1 MKDRAILF
9 DWGGTLMTSM
19 PYYMG
24 AGRGWS
30 PVPAV
35 EGVLDAVQALR
46 SSWTIGLASNASE
59 SEDDEVRASL
69 DTIGLGSFMD
79 RIYTYRRVGRPKPWP
94 DFWRY
99 VLSDLGMQPSQV
111 VMVGDNY
118 MDDVWG
124 AANVGMHAVWL
135 NLGSPDVRKGDRY
148 RTIHNYSELPGV
160 LADMGFM

>member
-1 MKDRAILF
+1 MKDRAVLF

-30 PVPAV
+30 AVPAV
-35 EGVLDAVQALR
+35 EGALETVR
-46 SSWTIGLASNASE
+46 ALSASWTIGLASNASE
-59 SEDDEVRASL
+59 SDEDEVRTAL
-69 DTIGLGSFMD
+69 DTIGLGSLMD

-99 VLSDLGMQPSQV
+99 VLSDLGLQPSRV

-124 AANVGMHAVWL
+124 ASNVGMHAVWL
-135 NLGSPDVRKGDRY
+135 NLDSADVRTGERY
-148 RTIHNYSELPGV
+148 RTIHSFAELPGA
-160 LADMGFM
+160 LSEMGFV